1 MVLQLILASK
11 LIELEQFENQAEN
24 FQIARKK
31 NENEA
36 KIKPIPLPSFS
47 NYVFGLGD
55 FGLIVKLIFKGGLIS

>member
-1 MVLQLILASK
+1 MDFSFKIDWVRAIWKSGREFPDSK
-11 LIELEQFENQAEN
+11 E
-24 FQIARKK
+24 K